1 MEERKETEQEFY
13 DNNQKLLNLIGSNYD
28 YHDQVLNRIINSI
41 KDVESYEAYMAL
53 LTLCK
58 YINSYIDLSIED
70 TKWFDYVSNRLA
82 AAKLDDLG
90 IQIAANI
97 C

>member
-13 DNNQKLLNLIGSNYD
+13 DNNQKLLNIIGSNYD
-28 YHDQVLNRIINSI
+28 YHDQILNRIINSI
-41 KDVESYEAYMAL
+41 KDVETYEAYMAL

-58 YINSYIDLSIED
+58 YISSYIDLSDED
-70 TKWFDYVSNRLA
+70 TKWFDYVSIRLA
-82 AAKLDDLG
+82 MAKVDELG
-90 IQIAANI
+90 IDTADKI